1 MKKLL
6 KKVVALCLGAAIS
19 CSLLFA
25 AGCSKGLEDTEDNLI
40 IETYLA
46 GYGTSFLEKVKEKFE
61 EVYPGKTV
69 DIVESVT
76 LLGPEA
82 EMKLKAGPKYNST
95 DLFFVGA
102 PNFIQFVAK
111 GEDMLKGYD
120 CILEDLSDVY
130 NSPAYGEETLIKD
143 KINPEQ
149 LDYFT
154 FVEDGKQYTMPW
166 GAGINGM
173 VYHSDVFEENG
184 WDVPLTTN
192 DMIALVEEIKADGWV
207 PFTWPGGIGYW
218 QYVFMVQWA
227 QFEGL
232 EGYRDFFRA
241 KDANGN
247 YTYELFAQEGRLEAM
262 KYLEALIGPEE
273 NSFEGSI
280 TMNHTQSQMKFLDKE
295 NKIAMMPNGD
305 WLEKEMTSNFP
316 AGSVEIKMMKSPVI
330 SSITK
335 KLDTVKTEEKLK
347 EVITAVDNG
356 ETSVEGVSEA
366 DFERIAEARSMM
378 YSSSGFD
385 HNVLIPVYANAKD
398 LAKDF
403 LRILYSDWGLKTY
416 LQETQSMLP
425 FQGDLYKDEDI
436 APTLTTFQQSKF
448 EIQENSTMIT
458 GLYYYDPLFYLASL
472 RPFNYVTYIET
483 KIGAIGEDKMTAAE
497 YFAADYEWIASR
509 FEQYKQNAGI
519 KE

>member
-1 MKKLL
+1 MKHLFRRAVTLL
-6 KKVVALCLGAAIS
+6 LGGAMA
-19 CSLLFA
+19 CSLLL
-25 AGCSKGLEDTEDNLI
+25 AGACSKGVEDTENNLI

-46 GYGTSFLEKVKEKFE
+46 GYGTSYLEKVAEKFE
-61 EVYPGKTV
+61 EIYPGKTV
-69 DIVESVT
+69 TIMESVT
-76 LLGPEA
+76 LTGPET
-82 EMKLKAGPKYNST
+82 EMKLKAGPKYNPT
-95 DLFFVGA
+95 DLFFSGA
-102 PNFIQFVAK
+102 PDFNQYVAK

-154 FVEDGKQYTMPW
+154 FTENGKQYTMPW

-184 WDVPLTTN
+184 WELPQTTN
-192 DMIALVEEIKADGWV
+192 DMIELIKQIKADGWT
-207 PFTWPGGIGYW
+207 PFTWPGSIGYW
-218 QYVFMVQWA
+218 QYVFTVQWA

-262 KYLEALIGPEE
+262 KYLEALIGEEE

-280 TMNHTQSQMKFLDKE
+280 SMNHTESQMKFLDKE

-305 WLEKEMTSNFP
+305 WLEKEMSKNFP

-356 ETSVEGVSEA
+356 ETSVSGVSDT
-366 DFERIAEARSMM
+366 DFARVKEARNMM
-378 YSSSGFD
+378 FSSSGFD
-385 HNVLIPVYANAKD
+385 HNVLIPVYSNAKD

-403 LRILYSDWGLKTY
+403 LRLLYSDWGLKTY
-416 LQETQSMLP
+416 LQETSSMLP
-425 FQGDLYKDEDI
+425 FQVDVHKDPDV
-436 APTLTTFQQSKF
+436 ADKLTTFQESKF
-448 EIQENSTMIT
+448 EIQENATMVT
-458 GLYYYDPLFYLASL
+458 AVYYYDPLFYLAGL
-472 RPFNYVTYIET
+472 EPFNYVTYIET
-483 KIGAIGEDKMTAAE
+483 KIGAIGDDRMTASVL
-497 YFAADYEWIASR
+497 FAADYEWIASR

-519 KE
+519 RE